1 MLTHKQVWNAIDV
14 IAERYGFSAS
24 GLAKKSGLDPTSFNP
39 SKRHGPDGRPRWPTM
54 ESISRLLQASGATVE
69 EFADLLIGRK
79 NAPARRKH
87 IPVLGFAKAGKGGFF
102 DDSGFPAGNGWD
114 EIEVPGVTDSNAYAL
129 EITGDSMLPVYREGD
144 TIVDFAGRH
153 HPQGRPRGGAHH
165 RWPGHGQDH
174 AAPDLEDHRA
184 GLLQCRPSAKAAGHE
199 GRRLGRPHRLGQPM
213 KRIAAV
219 LVALAPALPD
229 AALAQDTDVSIIAA
243 QVRSQGFA
251 CDNPTGAE
259 RVADESAPDQQV
271 YTLACDG
278 VTYRVKLIPD
288 MAAEITKID

>member
-1 MLTHKQVWNAIDV
+1 
-14 IAERYGFSAS
+14 
-24 GLAKKSGLDPTSFNP
+24 
-39 SKRHGPDGRPRWPTM
+39 
-54 ESISRLLQASGATVE
+54 
-69 EFADLLIGRK
+69 
-79 NAPARRKH
+79 
-87 IPVLGFAKAGKGGFF
+87 
-102 DDSGFPAGNGWD
+102 
-114 EIEVPGVTDSNAYAL
+114 
-129 EITGDSMLPVYREGD
+129 
-144 TIVDFAGRH
+144 
-153 HPQGRPRGGAHH
+153 
-165 RWPGHGQDH
+165 
-174 AAPDLEDHRA
+174 
-184 GLLQCRPSAKAAGHE
+184 
-199 GRRLGRPHRLGQPM
+199 M

-259 RVADESAPDQQV
+259 RAADESAPDQQV